1 MGGIGEGEI
10 IRDFEALVNNGR
22 TEPDRRARRL
32 ALAAAEAA
40 VRAADPRIAIRKC
53 VSASE
58 RYAEVSGVQVDL
70 SGAVYVLGAGKATGR
85 MAEAIEGLLDG
96 RIVAGA
102 INVLRGTEG
111 VFSLQRIAA
120 HPAGHPIP
128 DEGTIEG
135 TRRILELAER
145 AGEGDVVF
153 ALISG
158 GGSALMELP
167 QRGISLEDL
176 KRMNDVLIKSG
187 ATIQEINAVRKH
199 VSRVKGGQLARAAR
213 PAQVVGLIVSDIVG
227 DPVDSIASGPT
238 APDPTSF
245 EDAWEVLEKYDIVDE
260 MPESVVEVLRRG
272 LRGELP
278 ETPKPG
284 DEVFDGV
291 HNVIVASNSRAV
303 AEAARAL
310 AQEGVSVVNLGSFIE
325 GEARHVGRALA
336 GILQAAKVQGV
347 PAEPP
352 VAIVSGGETT
362 VRVTGSGKGGR
373 NQELVLGAVE
383 KLSDLEGA
391 ALLSIGTDGIDGVTD
406 AAGAIADGRTLDRA
420 LKAGMKPSTFLRD
433 NNSYEFFRRLGDL
446 ILTGPTYTNVM
457 DVQVAVAL

>member
-1 MGGIGEGEI
+1 MGGAGEGTI
-10 IRDFEALVNNGR
+10 IRDFEALANNGR
-22 TEPDRRARRL
+22 TELDKRARRL

-40 VRAADPRIAIRKC
+40 VRAADPRVAIRRWI
-53 VSASE
+53 SISDGS
-58 RYAEVSGVQVDL
+58 AEVGGVQVDL
-70 SGAVYVLGAGKATGR
+70 PGDLYVVGAGKATGR
-85 MAEAIEGLLDG
+85 MAEALESLLGG
-96 RIVAGA
+96 RIAAGS
-102 INVLRGTEG
+102 INVLRGTES
-111 VFSLQRIAA
+111 VFSLQTISA

-135 TRRILELAER
+135 TRRILEIAER

-199 VSRVKGGQLARAAR
+199 VSRVKGGQLARVAR

-238 APDPTSF
+238 APDPTTF
-245 EDAWEVLEKYDIVDE
+245 EDAWEVLEKYDIVGE
-260 MPESVVEVLRRG
+260 IPESVVEVLRRG

-284 DEVFDGV
+284 DEVFEGI
-291 HNVIVASNSRAV
+291 HNVIVASNSLAV
-303 AEAARAL
+303 AEAAEVLTR
-310 AQEGVSVVNLGSFIE
+310 EGVGVVNLGSFIE

-336 GILQAAKVQGV
+336 GVVQAAKTQGV

-362 VRVTGSGKGGR
+362 VRVTGSGRGGR

-383 KLSDLEGA
+383 KLSGLEGA

-406 AAGAIADGRTLDRA
+406 AAGAIADGRTLERA
-420 LKAGMKPSTFLRD
+420 LETGMKPSSYLRD
-433 NNSYEFFRRLGDL
+433 NNSYEFFRKLGDL